1 MGSMGSQHSLDSVD
15 VAKRRGVITAALGIG
30 LYGGALGVSY
40 GALANASGLSP
51 TQTMVLSLVMFTG
64 GSQFA
69 FLGAL
74 HSPWVAAVVSL
85 LLALRNAFY
94 GVRLSTTL
102 RTRPVLRPLTA
113 HLVLDES
120 TAMAIAQP
128 PGKQARFAFY
138 TTGIFMFVFWQL
150 GSILGVFLGQGLDAE
165 TFGLDVAA
173 PAAFI
178 ALLWPALRTRA
189 MIGVAMGAGILAAA
203 LIPVLPAGLPVLSTV
218 AVSVFAGIYFSP
230 SNVKNKSHPE
240 GH

>member
-15 VAKRRGVITAALGIG
+15 VARRRGVITAALGIG

-74 HSPWVAAVVSL
+74 HSQWVAAVVSL

-128 PGKQARFAFY
+128 PGKQARFAF
-138 TTGIFMFVFWQL
+138 
-150 GSILGVFLGQGLDAE
+150 
-165 TFGLDVAA
+165 
-173 PAAFI
+173 
-178 ALLWPALRTRA
+178 
-189 MIGVAMGAGILAAA
+189 
-203 LIPVLPAGLPVLSTV
+203 
-218 AVSVFAGIYFSP
+218 
-230 SNVKNKSHPE
+230 
-240 GH
+240 